1 MKDSKRD
8 SFASSFGMIVAL
20 AGSAVG
26 LGNMWR
32 FPYLVG
38 DNGGAAFI
46 IIYLAFAILFSL
58 PIMLCELTIGRRSQ
72 ANAVSAFTKLSP
84 GSNWRTAGFLGVLAA
99 FVVLTFYIVIGGW
112 SVDYLFRSCL
122 FQFRQDADFSGMF
135 EISTTSVWR
144 PMVFMVI
151 FMLATAIIVR
161 SGIKDGIE
169 KCSKVMMPVLFL
181 IIIIL
186 AVYSMLLPGAKAGI
200 DYIFKPD
207 FSQVSGQTF
216 IAAMGQTFFSLSL
229 GMGIM
234 ITYASYMGKS
244 ENLMKSSVLTIT
256 SDTAFALIASCAIMP
271 AVFALGGSPDKGP
284 GLVFLTLPNLFAQMK
299 TGGIVA
305 ILFFASFLLAAITS
319 SISIFEV
326 IIAYVVENTRL
337 TRVKATVLMSSV
349 LIALGAVN
357 SLSQGVLSD
366 VKVFGMTIL
375 DFCDYV
381 SANFI
386 MTVCALLTVLFVG
399 WKLGK
404 ANFKDEITNGGTLA
418 VSGRFID
425 IIFFIIKYIAPP
437 VILAIIVFSQL

>member
-1 MKDSKRD
+1 
-8 SFASSFGMIVAL
+8 MIVAL

-46 IIYLAFAILFSL
+46 VIYLAFAIFFSL

-72 ANAVSAFTKLSP
+72 ANAVSAFTRLSP
-84 GSNWRTAGFLGVLAA
+84 GSNWKIAGFLGVLAA

-112 SVDYLFRSCL
+112 SVDYLLRSCL
-122 FQFRQDADFSGMF
+122 FQFKQDADFAGMF
-135 EISTTSVWR
+135 ETSTTSVWR
-144 PMVFMVI
+144 PVI
-151 FMLATAIIVR
+151 FMLIFMLTTAIIVR
-161 SGIKDGIE
+161 SGIKNGIE

-181 IIIIL
+181 LIIIL

-207 FSQVSGQTF
+207 FSQVTGQTF

-244 ENLMKSSVLTIT
+244 ENLVKSSTLTIT

-284 GLVFLTLPNLFAQMK
+284 GLVFLTLPDLFAQMK
-299 TGGIVA
+299 TGGLVA
-305 ILFFASFLLAAITS
+305 ILFFASFLLAAVTS

-326 IIAYVVENTRL
+326 IVAYVAENTRL
-337 TRVKATVLMSSV
+337 TRNRATALMSSV
-349 LIALGAVN
+349 ILALGVVN

-375 DFCDYV
+375 DFCDYF

-386 MTVCALLTVLFVG
+386 MTVCALLTVIFVG
-399 WKLGK
+399 WKLGRDS
-404 ANFKDEITNGGTLA
+404 FTDELTNNGTLNI
-418 VSGRFID
+418 SKGFID
-425 IIFFIIKYIAPP
+425 TTFFLIKYVIPVVIILIIA
-437 VILAIIVFSQL
+437 FSL